1 MACLP
6 LVAAL
11 LGLSGC
17 SASDD
22 GLPRQAIAGTVLL
35 DGRRFDRGA
44 IVFEPKN
51 RPTKKDSMTM
61 TGDEIVN
68 GRFSLPRRKGLVPGR
83 YRIMILP
90 PNKRPPE
97 EKDRLHKQA
106 GNPGPPAD
114 QMIPARFNEQ
124 TELEFEFKEGITDLK
139 IEIQSK

>member
-1 MACLP
+1 

-11 LGLSGC
+11 IGLSGC

-35 DGRRFDRGA
+35 DGRRLDHGA
-44 IVFEPKN
+44 IIFEPKN
-51 RPTKKDSMTM
+51 GRPKKDGMTM

-68 GRFSLPRRKGLVPGR
+68 GRFLLPRRKGLTPGR
-83 YRIMILP
+83 YKIMILP
-90 PNKRPPE
+90 PNKRRPE
-97 EKDRLHKQA
+97 EKDRLPKQA